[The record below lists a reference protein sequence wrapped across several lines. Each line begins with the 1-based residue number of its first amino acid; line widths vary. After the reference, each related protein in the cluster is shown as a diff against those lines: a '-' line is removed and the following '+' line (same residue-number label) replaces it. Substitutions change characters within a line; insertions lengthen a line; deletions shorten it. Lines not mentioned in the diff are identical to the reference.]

1 MKKCIKRI
9 AAVLTATCLTLAA
22 FTPAVAAETGNT
34 ANAADADTATS
45 AYTTD
50 TIADS
55 TIPTIAE
62 VTKESQET
70 AGYLL
75 KTNLESD
82 MYSQMSDTSTFYN
95 LSRNLFFALRSG
107 VDCEANVNA
116 YLASLPQYVNS
127 DGALTINLSDYGYPN
142 DIIACQAYLLNV
154 LAAAGCNPADFN
166 NINYVSAFSA
176 MLQNTN
182 ADSFTYSTDPVTY
195 ENKGVNPYFVGVL
208 YSTVYTYANQINDS
222 SVVLN
227 NIRTALNNISDENGV
242 NYYGYSADN
251 NGWVLPG
258 FASLYSSD
266 DSYKMLVNNAIAYT
280 KQHNFDA
287 ATGAA
292 TVIDYSTGLPMPSC
306 NSTGL
311 AAALYSTF
319 GYSGEAAMSYNA
331 LLTFASDT
339 TPGAYTYYG
348 TDSIFSTQDAL
359 VGLVSYQYILAGN
372 INVYDTTKTVDFSEY
387 LKPAELET
395 NPSDD
400 TTTAS
405 TEASEQTDTSVPTAD
420 THSAAAYALILVA
433 AIGCI
438 IGTSAK
444 KTAR

>member
-9 AAVLTATCLTLAA
+9 AAVITATCLTLAA
-22 FTPAVAAETGNT
+22 FTPAAAAESGNT
-34 ANAADADTATS
+34 AKT
-45 AYTTD
+45 
-50 TIADS
+50 

-62 VTKESQET
+62 VTKESGET
-70 AGYLL
+70 AKYLL
-75 KTNLESD
+75 KSNLESD
-82 MYSQMSDTSTFYN
+82 MYSQMLDTSTFYN

-107 VDCEANVNA
+107 VDCEANINA
-116 YLASLPQYVNS
+116 YIASLPQYVNS
-127 DGALTINLSDYGYPN
+127 DGTLTLNISDYGYPN

-154 LAAAGCNPADFN
+154 LTASGYNPADFN

-195 ENKGVNPYFVGVL
+195 ENEGMNPYFIGVL
-208 YSTVYTYANQINDS
+208 YSTVSTYANQINDS
-222 SVVLN
+222 STVLN
-227 NIRTALNNISDENGV
+227 SIRTALGNISDENGV

-251 NGWVLPG
+251 NGLVLPG

-266 DSYKMLVNNAIAYT
+266 DNYKMLVNNALAYT

-287 ATGAA
+287 TTGAA
-292 TVIDYSTGLPMPSC
+292 TVIDYTTGLPMPSC

-311 AAALYSTF
+311 ATALYSTF
-319 GYSGEAAMSYNA
+319 GYNAEAAMSYNA
-331 LLTFASDT
+331 LMTFASDT

-372 INVYDTTKTVDFSEY
+372 INVYDTTKTVDFNEY
-387 LKPAELET
+387 LKPAEPET

-405 TEASEQTDTSVPTAD
+405 TEDSEQADISVPTSD
-420 THSAAAYALILVA
+420 IHSAATYIFILIA

-438 IGTSAK
+438 IGARAK
-444 KTAR
+444 KTVR